1 MGGRLWAPTVSGP
14 LAPYAEAYERWLL
27 ARGFRPRAV
36 PRRVWQF
43 DHFSRWLQRGR
54 LTADRLSPERVEQFV
69 AARRAAGYRTWV
81 SSLSMRLPLAFLREI
96 GVAPASMPLAPAGEV
111 ERLLSAYR
119 QYLVRERGLAES
131 TIYQYERF
139 ARLFLEEREHAGE
152 LELELELERLSEADV
167 SGFLARECPKRSVS
181 GARHL
186 VAGLRPL
193 LRYLHVT
200 GLIGLA
206 LRWAV
211 PGVADLRN
219 RTLPRGLEPAIVAK
233 LLRSCDRRRT
243 VGRRDYAVL
252 LLMVRLGLR
261 AGEVAALRLDDLD
274 WRSGEALIHGKG
286 GREDRLPVPV
296 DVGRALVSYL
306 RRRGRV
312 EGSRALF
319 LKVLAPAGPL
329 GASGVKAVVSEAC
342 QRAGIPRVGAHR
354 LRHTAASAMLR
365 EGTSLPEIAQVL
377 RHNELKTT
385 AIYARVDRQA
395 LRPLALPW
403 PGARP

>member
-27 ARGFRPRAV
+27 ARGFRPRGV
-36 PRRVWQF
+36 PKRVWQL
-43 DHFSRWLQRGR
+43 DHLSRWLERER
-54 LTADRLSPERVEQFV
+54 LTADRLSPERAEQFV

-96 GVAPASMPLAPAGEV
+96 GVAPASMPTAPAGEV

-119 QYLVRERGLAES
+119 QYLVRERGLAGS
-131 TIYQYERF
+131 TIYQYEHV
-139 ARLFLEEREHAGE
+139 ARLFLEEREHAGG
-152 LELELELERLSEADV
+152 LQLERLSAADV

-186 VAGLRPL
+186 VAELRPL
-193 LRYLHVT
+193 LRYLHVM
-200 GLIGLA
+200 GLIGLP

-211 PGVADLRN
+211 PGVADLRD
-219 RTLPRGLEPAIVAK
+219 RTLPRGLEPAIVAR

-261 AGEVAALRLDDLD
+261 AGEVAGLRLDDLD
-274 WRSGEALIHGKG
+274 WHAGEALIHGKG

-296 DVGRALVSYL
+296 DVGQALVSYL
-306 RRRGRV
+306 HRRGRF
-312 EGSRALF
+312 EASRALF

-329 GASGVKAVVSEAC
+329 GVNGVKAVVSEAC
-342 QRAGIPRVGAHR
+342 RRAGVPRVGAHR
-354 LRHTAASAMLR
+354 LRHTAATAMLR
-365 EGTSLPEIAQVL
+365 EGASLPEIAQVL
-377 RHNELKTT
+377 RHDELRTT
-385 AIYARVDRQA
+385 AIYARVDRRA

>member
-1 MGGRLWAPTVSGP
+1 
-14 LAPYAEAYERWLL
+14 
-27 ARGFRPRAV
+27 
-36 PRRVWQF
+36 
-43 DHFSRWLQRGR
+43 
-54 LTADRLSPERVEQFV
+54 
-69 AARRAAGYRTWV
+69 
-81 SSLSMRLPLAFLREI
+81 MRLPLAFLREI
-96 GVAPASMPLAPAGEV
+96 GVAPASMPLVPAGEV

-152 LELELELERLSEADV
+152 LELELERLSAADV
-167 SGFLARECPKRSVS
+167 SGFLARECPKCSVS

-200 GLIGLA
+200 GLIGLP

-211 PGVADLRN
+211 PGVADLRD

-274 WRSGEALIHGKG
+274 WRSGEAVIHGKG

-296 DVGRALVSYL
+296 DVGQALVSYL
-306 RRRGRV
+306 HRRGRF

-329 GASGVKAVVSEAC
+329 GVSGVKAVVSEAC
-342 QRAGIPRVGAHR
+342 RRAGIPRVGAHR
-354 LRHTAASAMLR
+354 LRHTAATAMLG
-365 EGTSLPEIAQVL
+365 EGASLPEIAQVL

>member
-1 MGGRLWAPTVSGP
+1 
-14 LAPYAEAYERWLL
+14 L
-27 ARGFRPRAV
+27 ARGFRPGGV
-36 PRRVWQF
+36 PKRVWQF
-43 DHFSRWLQRGR
+43 DHLSRWLEREG
-54 LTADRLSPERVEQFV
+54 LATDRLSPERVEQFV

-81 SSLSMRLPLAFLREI
+81 SSLSMRLPLAFLGEI
-96 GVAPASMPLAPAGEV
+96 GVGAGSMPFAPEGEV

-131 TIYQYERF
+131 TICQYERV
-139 ARLFLEEREHAGE
+139 AQLFLEERERAGG
-152 LELELELERLSEADV
+152 LQLERLSAADV

-186 VAGLRPL
+186 VVGLRPL
-193 LRYLHVT
+193 LRYLYVR
-200 GLIGLA
+200 GLIGLP

-211 PGVADLRN
+211 PGVADLRD
-219 RTLPRGLEPAIVAK
+219 RALPRGLEPAIVAK
-233 LLRSCDRRRT
+233 LLGSCDRRRT

-261 AGEVAALRLDDLD
+261 VSEVAVLRVDDLD
-274 WRSGEALIHGKG
+274 WRRGEALIHGKG
-286 GREDRLPVPV
+286 GRVDRLPVPV
-296 DVGRALVSYL
+296 DVGQALVSYL
-306 RRRGRV
+306 RRRGRF

-329 GASGVKAVVSEAC
+329 GVSGVKGVVSEASR
-342 QRAGIPRVGAHR
+342 RARVPRVGPHR
-354 LRHTAASAMLR
+354 LRHTAATAMLR
-365 EGTSLPEIAQVL
+365 EGASLPEIAQVL
-377 RHNELKTT
+377 RHSELRTT
-385 AIYARVDRQA
+385 AIYARVDRKA